1 MFCHGKMLAKGGDY
15 IKLNKFKVL
24 VLILIILITFI
35 IGCPVKKTQT
45 VKQVTNQNSTIIYET
60 AEAAEKPEEKIVKEL
75 VEEKVNKKQNYKYI
89 GEFEVTAYDLSIQS
103 CSKPKSHPQYGIT
116 ATGFDLK
123 NKSIEDIKIIA
134 VDPKVIPLHSK
145 VYIEFA
151 GWRSKYNGVYLAK
164 DTGGAIK
171 GNKIDIFMEDTGDKV
186 VSKKAMKFGRVKGVK
201 VWLAE

>member
-1 MFCHGKMLAKGGDY
+1 MSS
-15 IKLNKFKVL
+15 
-24 VLILIILITFI
+24 
-35 IGCPVKKTQT
+35 KKTQT